1 MLHKLESI
9 YYNKDNDAAKKV
21 MLFTS
26 EICIP
31 EILKQQEAAIHLNK
45 TQRNKTDEE
54 GFIQIENET
63 DKQVIPMV
71 CFFNALSFLKRLP
84 SLEEIS
90 EKNKAI
96 DIEKG
101 FKMKDTFVELRK

>member
-1 MLHKLESI
+1 
-9 YYNKDNDAAKKV
+9 
-21 MLFTS
+21 
-26 EICIP
+26 
-31 EILKQQEAAIHLNK
+31 
-45 TQRNKTDEE
+45 
-54 GFIQIENET
+54 
-63 DKQVIPMV
+63 MV